1 MIIGLTGAAFSGK
14 DTVGI
19 YLARSHNFSMFAFA
33 DPIREGLKAM
43 LDLTASDFKP
53 ENKERTI
60 DWIGRSPR
68 QLMQS
73 LGTEWG
79 RELVGAT
86 IWTDHMARRIDSA
99 TRAGEDVVITDVRF
113 NTEVDLI
120 KRLGGEI
127 WRVSR
132 PNAETTS
139 HWTHRSETEAA
150 AIAHDRQLINDGT
163 VEQLYEQIVE
173 ALGYSIPGSK
183 EVP

>member
-19 YLARSHNFSMFAFA
+19 YLARSHNFAIFAFA

-43 LDLTASDFKP
+43 LDLTAADFRP
-53 ENKERTI
+53 ENKEKTI
-60 DWIGRSPR
+60 DWIVRSPR

-86 IWTDHMARRIDSA
+86 IWTDHMARRIDAA
-99 TRAGEDVVITDVRF
+99 THAGEDVVITDVRF

-127 WRVSR
+127 WRVQR

-139 HWTHRSETEAA
+139 HRTHRSETEAA
-150 AIAHDRQLINDGT
+150 AIAHDRLLVNDGT
-163 VEQLYEQIVE
+163 IEQLYARIVL
-173 ALGYSIPGSK
+173 ALGYSSSEG
-183 EVP
+183 